1 MGLGEAGGAPRAQVG
16 SVLIVETLS
25 WPCGGPEPKPWGE
38 AAGVGVVALS
48 VRGGS
53 GLSCRSAVQC
63 EESGGAVRGN
73 PGASRR
79 RWRGLESQAWA
90 APCAVRRSP
99 RAGVAGRGS
108 LGLKAAG
115 AQGRRWGRGV
125 AAPGRGAADGLEPPG
140 EQKPT
145 GGRPH
150 PHFAVVGRALAAQ
163 PGAGG
168 RPQRRE
174 GRQTRPVFSRY
185 KEPRAEKA
193 PYIEEYKVEHRS

>member
-1 MGLGEAGGAPRAQVG
+1 MGEAGGAPRAQVG
-16 SVLIVETLS
+16 SFLIVETLS

-90 APCAVRRSP
+90 SPCATR
-99 RAGVAGRGS
+99 GGRGS
-108 LGLKAAG
+108 GLSGTKG
-115 AQGRRWGRGV
+115 C
-125 AAPGRGAADGLEPPG
+125 RGAGKAVGERCRRSGTRGRWLVRAAWRAEIYRRAPP
-140 EQKPT
+140 PT
-145 GGRPH
+145 RSS
-150 PHFAVVGRALAAQ
+150 
-163 PGAGG
+163 AGHWQLS
-168 RPQRRE
+168 PARE
-174 GRQTRPVFSRY
+174 GGLSGGKAGIQDRCFQGKRSPGPRCRP
-185 KEPRAEKA
+185 
-193 PYIEEYKVEHRS
+193 I